1 MTFKDWNS
9 LESEIKKRTAL
20 ATQDT
25 IIGGKEVLDN
35 YLRHF
40 YETRDPDRY
49 ERTYYLMRSGDY
61 TYETS
66 ESGGKGTIYMDDSV
80 QYQTGTYST
89 IKVFQE
95 AEVHGSRIIGNPF
108 FWENTMQEIE
118 NNVMPS
124 AFRKH
129 GFIKK

>member
-35 YLRHF
+35 YLRYF

-49 ERTYYLMRSGDY
+49 ERTYYLMCSGDY

-66 ESGGKGTIYMDDSV
+66 EGGGKGTIYMDDSV
-80 QYQTGTYST
+80 PYQTGTYST

-118 NNVMPS
+118 NNVMPN

>member
-1 MTFKDWNS
+1 MVYKNWEN

-35 YLRHF
+35 YLRYF

-61 TYETS
+61 MYTDTGN
-66 ESGGKGTIYMDDSV
+66 GGYGFLRMDSSTP
-80 QYQTGTYST
+80 YQTGTYST

-95 AEVHGSRIIGNPF
+95 AEVHGSGIIGNPF

-118 NNVMPS
+118 NNVMPN